1 MSRRHK
7 KVCKNLDYIDH
18 FLIFLTAVS
27 SCVSISVFNS
37 LVAVLVGITSSAV
50 GLKICEVIAGIK
62 KYKLIIKEK
71 KKKHD

>member
-1 MSRRHK
+1 MSGRHK
-7 KVCKNLDYIDH
+7 KVCKALDYIEN

-27 SCVSISVFNS
+27 DCVSISVFNS
-37 LVAVLVGITSSAV
+37 LVAVLVVITSSAV

-62 KYKLIIKEK
+62 KHKLIIKEK